1 MLYKVL
7 RSLSSLHRAPRKVVD
22 VVWSSTGFIVGDR
35 KTTVG
40 VCAWSCVWSFCQ
52 KELSD
57 HERPSGVA
65 SEGEGPTAN
74 FVLTDLSYSS
84 TFLL

>member
-22 VVWSSTGFIVGDR
+22 VVWSSTGFI
-35 KTTVG
+35 VG